1 MSNSLMNT
9 AMSGLSAAQYA
20 LSTVSNNIT
29 NFQVAGYNR
38 QNAIFAQNGGTLSP
52 AGFIGNGVTVTGV
65 NREYNSFITNQL
77 RSSQTQSSGLTTYYQ
92 QISQIDNLLSNSSN
106 NLSVT
111 MQDFFSNLQ
120 NLVSNAGDDA
130 ARKTVLGKAEG
141 LVNQFQ
147 NADKYLR
154 DMDTGVNQKITES
167 VTKINNYSEQIAKL
181 NDQITRLRG
190 SSGSEPNALLDQ
202 RDQLVTELNQIVGVT
217 VTQQDGDAYNVAFAN
232 GLPLVQ
238 GSTSHKIE
246 AIASGS
252 DATRLAIGYKYGSG
266 DVMEVDESRL
276 ATGSLGGTLKFRS
289 EALDSA
295 RNQLG
300 QLALAMAD
308 SFNTQH
314 KAGFDINGDP
324 GDDFFSFAQPNVLKN
339 SNNQG
344 DASLT
349 VKYTDT
355 SKVKASDY
363 SVEFDGTD
371 WQVTRLSDN
380 TKVPANPVT
389 DVNGDTTG
397 LSFDGLDVSIDN
409 GTTGG
414 AQSKDKFLVKTVSN
428 VAANLQVAVTDSS
441 KIAAAGTADGGASDN
456 VNAKALL
463 DLQTKKLVEGKATL
477 SGAYAGLVSNV
488 GNQTN
493 TAKTNS
499 AAQANIVTQLTAEQQ
514 SISGVNLDEEYGDL
528 QRFQQYYLA
537 NAQVIQT
544 ASTLFNALLDLR

>member
-38 QNAIFAQNGGTLSP
+38 QNAIFAQNGGTLSA
-52 AGFIGNGVTVTGV
+52 AGFVGNGVTVTGV
-65 NREYNSFITNQL
+65 NREYNAFITNQL

-167 VTKINNYSEQIAKL
+167 VTKINNYAEQIAKL

-217 VTQQDGDAYNVAFAN
+217 VTQQDGDAYNVSFAN

-238 GSTSHKIE
+238 GQTSHKIE
-246 AIASGS
+246 AIPSSS
-252 DATRLAIGYKYGSG
+252 DATRLTIGYKYGSG
-266 DVMEVDESRL
+266 ELMEVDESRL

-324 GDDFFSFAQPNVLKN
+324 GENFFSFAQPNVLKN
-339 SNNQG
+339 TKNQG
-344 DASLT
+344 DANLT
-349 VKYTDT
+349 VAYTDI

-363 SVEFDGTD
+363 SVEFDGTN

-380 TKVPANPVT
+380 TKVPANPVV
-389 DVNGDTTG
+389 DGSGNTTG
-397 LSFDGLDVSIDN
+397 LSFDGLNVSIDN
-409 GTTGG
+409 GVSGPQ
-414 AQSKDKFLVKTVSN
+414 AKDKFLVKTVSN
-428 VAANLQVAVTDSS
+428 VAANLQVDITDSS
-441 KIAAAGTADGGASDN
+441 KIAAAGTADGGESDN

-463 DLQTKKLVEGKATL
+463 NLQTLKLVDGKATL

>member
-20 LSTVSNNIT
+20 LSTVGNNIS

-77 RSSQTQSSGLTTYYQ
+77 RTSQTQSSGLTTYYQ

-120 NLVSNAGDDA
+120 NLASNAGDDA

-167 VTKINNYSEQIAKL
+167 VTKINNYAEQIAKL

-190 SSGSEPNALLDQ
+190 SSASEPNALLDQ

-217 VTQQDGDAYNVAFAN
+217 VTQQDGDAYNVAFAS

-238 GSTSHKIE
+238 GSSSYKVE
-246 AIASGS
+246 AIPSSS

-266 DVMEVDESRL
+266 DVIEVDESRL
-276 ATGSLGGTLKFRS
+276 TTGSLGGTLKFRS

-295 RNQLG
+295 QSIR
-300 QLALAMAD
+300 
-308 SFNTQH
+308 
-314 KAGFDINGDP
+314 P
-324 GDDFFSFAQPNVLKN
+324 
-339 SNNQG
+339 
-344 DASLT
+344 
-349 VKYTDT
+349 
-355 SKVKASDY
+355 
-363 SVEFDGTD
+363 
-371 WQVTRLSDN
+371 
-380 TKVPANPVT
+380 
-389 DVNGDTTG
+389 TG
-397 LSFDGLDVSIDN
+397 PD
-409 GTTGG
+409 
-414 AQSKDKFLVKTVSN
+414 
-428 VAANLQVAVTDSS
+428 
-441 KIAAAGTADGGASDN
+441 DGG
-456 VNAKALL
+456 
-463 DLQTKKLVEGKATL
+463 
-477 SGAYAGLVSNV
+477 
-488 GNQTN
+488 
-493 TAKTNS
+493 
-499 AAQANIVTQLTAEQQ
+499 
-514 SISGVNLDEEYGDL
+514 
-528 QRFQQYYLA
+528 
-537 NAQVIQT
+537 
-544 ASTLFNALLDLR
+544 

>member
-20 LSTVSNNIT
+20 LSTVSNNIS

-38 QNAIFAQNGGTLSP
+38 QNTVFAQNGGTLSP
-52 AGFIGNGVTVTGV
+52 AGFIGNGVAVTGV
-65 NREYNSFITNQL
+65 NREYNAFITNQL
-77 RSSQTQSSGLTTYYQ
+77 RASQTQSSGLTTYYQ
-92 QISQIDNLLSNSSN
+92 QISQIDNLLSNTSN
-106 NLSVT
+106 NISTT
-111 MQDFFSNLQ
+111 MQDFFNNLQ

-154 DMDTGVNQKITES
+154 DMDNGVNQKIS
-167 VTKINNYSEQIAKL
+167 DSAVQINNYAEQIAKL

-202 RDQLVTELNQIVGVT
+202 RDQLVTELNQIVAVT
-217 VTQQDGDAYNVAFAN
+217 VTQQDGDAYNVSFAG
-232 GLPLVQ
+232 GLSLVQ
-238 GSTSHKIE
+238 GPNAYKVE
-246 AIASGS
+246 AIPSSA
-252 DATRLAIGYKYGSG
+252 DATRLTLGYKHGTS
-266 DVMEVDESRL
+266 DTIEIDESRL
-276 ATGSLGGTLKFRS
+276 TSGSLGGTLKFRS

-300 QLALAMAD
+300 QLALVMAD
-308 SFNTQH
+308 SFNIQH
-314 KAGFDINGDP
+314 KAGFDANGDE
-324 GDDFFSFAQPNVLKN
+324 GKDFFSFAKPSVLKN
-339 SNNQG
+339 AKNQG
-344 DASLT
+344 DSSLT
-349 VKYTDT
+349 VSYTDT

-363 SVEFDGTD
+363 TVEFDGKD
-371 WQVTRLSDN
+371 WQVTRVSDN
-380 TKVPANPVT
+380 TKVPT
-389 DVNGDTTG
+389 TTG
-397 LSFDGLDVSIDN
+397 ADKDGKPTLNFDGIAVSVTN
-409 GTTGG
+409 GTPGPT
-414 AQSKDKFLVKTVSN
+414 AKDKFTIKTVSN
-428 VAANLQVAVTDSS
+428 VAANLQVAITDSS
-441 KIAAAGTADGGASDN
+441 MIAAGGTKDGGASDN
-456 VNAKALL
+456 VNAQALL
-463 DLQTKKLVEGKATL
+463 DLQTKKLVDGKATL

-488 GNQTN
+488 GNQTA

-499 AAQANIVTQLTAEQQ
+499 TAQANIVKQLSAEQQ

-544 ASTLFNALLDLR
+544 ASTLFNALLSLRG

>member
-38 QNAIFAQNGGTLSP
+38 QNTIFAQNGGTLSP
-52 AGFIGNGVTVTGV
+52 AGFIGNGVAVTGV

-106 NLSVT
+106 NLSST

-167 VTKINNYSEQIAKL
+167 VTQINNYADQIAKL

-217 VTQQDGDAYNVAFAN
+217 VTQQDGDAYNVSFAS

-238 GSTSHKIE
+238 GPDSYKVE
-246 AIASGS
+246 AIPSSS
-252 DATRLAIGYKYGSG
+252 DATRLTIGYKYGSG
-266 DVMEVDESRL
+266 DVLEVDESRL
-276 ATGSLGGTLKFRS
+276 TTGSLGGTLKFRS

-300 QLALAMAD
+300 QLALVMAD

-314 KAGFDINGDP
+314 KAGFDTSGDP
-324 GDDFFSFAQPNVLKN
+324 GVDFFSFAQPNVLKN
-339 SNNQG
+339 ARNQG

-349 VKYTDT
+349 VSYTDT

-380 TKVPANPVT
+380 TKVPANPVK
-389 DVNGDTTG
+389 DGSGNTTG
-397 LSFDGLDVSIDN
+397 LSFDGVAVSVDN
-409 GTTGG
+409 GTAGVQ
-414 AQSKDKFLVKTVSN
+414 ARDKFIVKTVSN
-428 VAANLQVAVTDSS
+428 VAANLQVDITDSS

-456 VNAKALL
+456 VNAQALL
-463 DLQTKKLVEGKATL
+463 DLQTKKLVDGKATL

-488 GNQTN
+488 GNQTS

-499 AAQANIVTQLTAEQQ
+499 TAQANIVKQLTAEQQ

-544 ASTLFNALLDLR
+544 ASTLFNALLSLRG

>member
-38 QNAIFAQNGGTLSP
+38 QNAIFAQNGGTLSA
-52 AGFIGNGVTVTGV
+52 AGFVGNGVTVTGV
-65 NREYNSFITNQL
+65 NREYNAFITNQL

-167 VTKINNYSEQIAKL
+167 VTKINNYAEQIAKL

-217 VTQQDGDAYNVAFAN
+217 VTQQDGDAYNVSFAN

-238 GSTSHKIE
+238 GQTSHKIE
-246 AIASGS
+246 AIPSSS
-252 DATRLAIGYKYGSG
+252 DATRLTIGYKYGSG
-266 DVMEVDESRL
+266 ELMEVDESRL

-324 GDDFFSFAQPNVLKN
+324 GENFFSFAQPNVLKN
-339 SNNQG
+339 TKNQG
-344 DASLT
+344 DANLT
-349 VKYTDT
+349 VAYTDT

-363 SVEFDGTD
+363 SVEFDGTN

-380 TKVPANPVT
+380 TKVPANPVV
-389 DVNGDTTG
+389 DGSGNTTG
-397 LSFDGLDVSIDN
+397 LSFDGLNVSIDN
-409 GTTGG
+409 GVSGPQ
-414 AQSKDKFLVKTVSN
+414 AKDKFLVKTVSN
-428 VAANLQVAVTDSS
+428 VAANLQVDITDSS
-441 KIAAAGTADGGASDN
+441 KIAAAGTADGGESDN

-463 DLQTKKLVEGKATL
+463 NLQTLKLVDGKATL